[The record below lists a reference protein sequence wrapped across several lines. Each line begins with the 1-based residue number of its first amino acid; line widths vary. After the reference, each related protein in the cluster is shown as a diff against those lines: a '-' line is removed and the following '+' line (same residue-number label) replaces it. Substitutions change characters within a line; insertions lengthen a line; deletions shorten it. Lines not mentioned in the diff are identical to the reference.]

1 MQDTSAKSAL
11 KSQIKIVSTVAML
24 VAIALSLWHTVAP
37 LPALL
42 NTVFPVVCVVLVIH
56 GVEGAIASFLILLNR
71 LSSKN
76 NPSSQPQSILIDHL
90 PNNTPLAI
98 LKAGLYTFFVGTVG
112 LSEIITATRKSQP

>member
-11 KSQIKIVSTVAML
+11 QSQIKIVSTV
-24 VAIALSLWHTVAP
+24 VISGAIALSLWHAVAP

-42 NTVFPVVCVVLVIH
+42 NMIFPVGCVILAIH
-56 GVEGAIASFLILLNR
+56 GVEGAIAAVFILLYR
-71 LSSKN
+71 LSSKD
-76 NPSSQPQSILIDHL
+76 NPSSQSPSMLIDHL

-98 LKAGLYTFFVGTVG
+98 VKAGLYTFFVGTVG